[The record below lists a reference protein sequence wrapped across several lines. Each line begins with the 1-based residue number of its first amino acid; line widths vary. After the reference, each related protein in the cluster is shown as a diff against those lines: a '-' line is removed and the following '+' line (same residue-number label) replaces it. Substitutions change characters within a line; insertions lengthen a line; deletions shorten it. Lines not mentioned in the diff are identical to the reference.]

1 MHLLVDPVPLI
12 RELWLQRSIGCFTA
26 GAIYKVICF
35 VSRAERTFSI
45 CWMLKR
51 REHLLRLHS
60 NTCLAPDAKFSSYSP
75 MFTDVR
81 GVASLQRIAPTS
93 NFVILEPAGTLA
105 RLAHMHP
112 KLTTKKPWEVEF
124 ADGLLHLLTPLDGVM
139 EGPSRRGFYDS
150 TSCLL
155 PTSTNS
161 RFLMGFVFGKVSG
174 LTLFSEIC

>member
-1 MHLLVDPVPLI
+1 
-12 RELWLQRSIGCFTA
+12 
-26 GAIYKVICF
+26 
-35 VSRAERTFSI
+35 
-45 CWMLKR
+45 MLDVEEKGTLTQAAL
-51 REHLLRLHS
+51 EHLL
-60 NTCLAPDAKFSSYSP
+60 SSRCKILKL
-75 MFTDVR
+75 FTDVR

-124 ADGLLHLLTPLDGVM
+124 ADGLLHLLTSLDGVT

-161 RFLMGFVFGKVSG
+161 RFLMGFVFGNISG
-174 LTLFSEIC
+174 LTLNRDLLRMDMPIHTMKTFKLLCLGSYVKTKMLRCTTFFASELQLGFF